1 MPSRLLLADRRVS
14 PCAYPSELTK
24 LSTPKLS
31 SGVQKQH
38 ESNQTLLFPLI
49 IGVGLRRSQPL
60 FLEDLELLQ

>member
-1 MPSRLLLADRRVS
+1 M
-14 PCAYPSELTK
+14 
-24 LSTPKLS
+24 S

-60 FLEDLELLQ
+60 VLEDLELLQ